1 MSSLLGTT
9 KLYEITEQAKSI
21 LKIHGDFSFFAIPT
35 DLLNKYGIESFE
47 IINSDNK
54 IMLIG
59 SRIAQDPI
67 TKNHTPIKMEASNV
81 AK

>member
-1 MSSLLGTT
+1 MPGLLGMT
-9 KLYEITEQAKSI
+9 KPYEITEQAKSI

-35 DLLNKYGIESFE
+35 ELLNKYGIESFE
-47 IINSDNK
+47 IIKDSDK

-67 TKNHTPIKMEASNV
+67 TEKPTPTKMEVSTIG
-81 AK
+81 

>member
-1 MSSLLGTT
+1 MPGLLGMT
-9 KLYEITEQAKSI
+9 KPYEITEQAKSI

-47 IINSDNK
+47 IIKDSDK

-67 TKNHTPIKMEASNV
+67 TEKPTPTKMEVSTIG
-81 AK
+81 

>member
-1 MSSLLGTT
+1 MI
-9 KLYEITEQAKSI
+9 KPYEITEQAKSI

-47 IINSDNK
+47 IIDSDNK

-67 TKNHTPIKMEASNV
+67 TEKPTPTKMEVSTIG
-81 AK
+81 

>member
-1 MSSLLGTT
+1 MPGLLGTT

-47 IINSDNK
+47 IIDSDNK

-67 TKNHTPIKMEASNV
+67 TEKPTPTKMEVSTIG
-81 AK
+81 

>member
-1 MSSLLGTT
+1 MPGLLGTT
-9 KLYEITEQAKSI
+9 KLYEITEQVKSI

-35 DLLNKYGIESFE
+35 DLLNKYGVESFD
-47 IINSDNK
+47 IIDSDNK

-59 SRIAQDPI
+59 PRIAQGP
-67 TKNHTPIKMEASNV
+67 TTEKPTRLMEASNI

>member
-1 MSSLLGTT
+1 MPGLLGTT

-47 IINSDNK
+47 IIDSDNK

-59 SRIAQDPI
+59 SRIAQDP
-67 TKNHTPIKMEASNV
+67 TTEKPTPTKMEVSTIG
-81 AK
+81 